1 MTEPTPSAHSS
12 TSADIAFLKR
22 MALEGRGEPA
32 PALVLM
38 AVFGLVFGVVV
49 LGLYIQ
55 IATAEGGPPFGQ
67 SGPWRWF
74 NRYAIPVA
82 FIAFLVAL
90 GWTGWRSFAADRRPL
105 NRGALAAWSGAFIGL
120 AIAFLAVRIFVRNEP
135 PTDAVYGV
143 YLLPPILLILWGVAW
158 WTTAVVSRRPWLMTV
173 ALASW
178 AMAVLAAWVGNSLLL
193 LAVAAASLLGLAFL
207 PALVLMAQKRK

>member
-1 MTEPTPSAHSS
+1 MIKPTPSTHGS
-12 TSADIAFLKR
+12 TGADIAFLKR

-38 AVFGLVFGVVV
+38 AVFGLAFGLVV

-55 IATAEGGPPFGQ
+55 IATAEGGTPFGQ

-74 NRYAIPVA
+74 NHYAIPTA
-82 FIAFLVAL
+82 LLAFLVAL
-90 GWTGWRSFAADRRPL
+90 GWTCWRSFAADRKPL

-120 AIAFLAVRIFVRNEP
+120 VITVFAVRIFTRNEL
-135 PTDAVYGV
+135 PTDVVYGV
-143 YLLPPILLILWGVAW
+143 YVLPPILLILWGVAW
-158 WTTAVVSRRPWLMTV
+158 WTTSVVSRRPWLMTV

-193 LAVAAASLLGLAFL
+193 LAVGAASLLGLAFL
-207 PALVLMAQKRK
+207 PALVLLAQKRQ